1 MILIL
6 KREVEMF
13 FKWFY
18 VVGWKGGWSDVKKVI
33 KRSDDLHITTKYMDG
48 FLVVKASKVLS

>member
-18 VVGWKGGWSDVKKVI
+18 VVGWEKGWSDVKKVI
-33 KRSDDLHITTKYMDG
+33 KRSDDLHITTIWMDS
-48 FLVVKASKVLS
+48 LLLKQVKF